1 MPKVVYTEAKGL
13 FQKTGSGFPF
23 LDFATL
29 NRTGFD
35 GTAANILDAAADQI
49 GADGSAGDS
58 VAQIASATLNPSALN
73 TTTYD
78 GGANAG
84 MFLPAANAGVHL
96 ALILNTTI
104 TSANALR
111 IETQGSAEEN
121 ARVAAGG
128 TAATFAKNTV
138 SLENPVGVN
147 EIGVE
152 VADSHVE
159 LVLNVSQAA
168 NASIHEGTVIH
179 FYCPED
185 GKWLFRI
192 NNVPSG
198 TGTLG
203 SAAFA
208 TA

>member
-1 MPKVVYTEAKGL
+1 MPKVIYTEAKGL
-13 FQKTGSGFPF
+13 VQQSGSGFPF

-35 GTAANILDAAADQI
+35 GTAANITDAAADAI
-49 GADGSAGDS
+49 GSDGATGNSA
-58 VAQIASATLNPSALN
+58 AEILAATLNPSALN

-78 GGANAG
+78 GGAVAG

-96 ALILNTTI
+96 ALILNT
-104 TSANALR
+104 ALGGAAALR
-111 IETQGSAEEN
+111 IEAQGSAAEA

-159 LVLNVSQAA
+159 LVLNVSNAT
-168 NASIHEGTVIH
+168 NASIDTGTVIH
-179 FYCPED
+179 FYCPEA

-192 NNVPSG
+192 NNVPDG

>member
-13 FQKTGSGFPF
+13 HQTSGSGFPF

-35 GTAANILDAAADQI
+35 GTAANITDTAADAI
-49 GADGSAGDS
+49 GANGATGNTA
-58 VAQIASATLNPSALN
+58 AQIAAATLNPSALN

-78 GGANAG
+78 GGADAG
-84 MFLPAANAGVHL
+84 MFLPAASAGVHL

-104 TSANALR
+104 TNASALR
-111 IETQGSAEEN
+111 IETQGSAEED

-128 TAATFAKNTV
+128 TAATFAKNTAA
-138 SLENPVGVN
+138 LENAVGVN
-147 EIGVE
+147 EFGVE

-159 LVLNVSQAA
+159 LVLNVS
-168 NASIHEGTVIH
+168 NASNAPMHEGTVIH

>member
-1 MPKVVYTEAKGL
+1 MPKVIYTEAKGL
-13 FQKTGSGFPF
+13 IQKTGSGFPF

-49 GADGSAGDS
+49 GTDGATGDN
-58 VAQIASATLNPSALN
+58 ATQILAATLNPSALN

-78 GGANAG
+78 GGAAGG
-84 MFLPAANAGVHL
+84 MFLPAAEAGVHL
-96 ALILNTTI
+96 ALILNTALGGA
-104 TSANALR
+104 SALR
-111 IETQGSAEEN
+111 IEAQGSAAEA

-128 TAATFAKNTV
+128 TLATFAKNTAA
-138 SLENPVGVN
+138 LENAVGVN
-147 EIGVE
+147 EFGVE

-159 LVLNVSQAA
+159 LVLNVS
-168 NASIHEGTVIH
+168 NASNSAIDTGTVIH

-192 NNVPSG
+192 NNVPDG

-203 SAAFA
+203 AAAFA